1 MKLRTKILGG
11 YGLVLLLLILVW
23 AWAVVHLYRLGQA
36 SDAILRENF
45 ASILAAEN
53 MIDVMERQ
61 DSAVL
66 LLLLG
71 YREEGTGQFREH
83 EVEFIQW
90 LARAKG
96 NITLVGEEEVLAD
109 IEQGYRAYLAL
120 FAQLQQGLPDAE
132 TASRTYY
139 HETLLPQFHKVRGA
153 CLRLR
158 EMNQQAMVE
167 ASSRTQRVSV
177 QAIWSTTAA
186 GVIAGGLG
194 LLFSILLS
202 GILVRPLLAMARATE
217 KFAEGGFDIALE
229 VRSGDELGLLARQ
242 LVAMSQKLKAFHEL
256 NIGRLIAEKRKGEA
270 ILRSIGD
277 GLIVVNEQFEVIGL
291 NPEAG
296 RILGTAPSE
305 ALRRHVFD
313 LLRNQ
318 ELYDHIR
325 ATAET
330 GSPPLL
336 APEQTVFTLGGEE
349 PERYFRVTMTP
360 VKSEEDKVLG
370 VVLLFQDV
378 TRLKELE
385 RLKSEFVMTASHELR
400 TPLTGIAMGIGL
412 LAESAAEKLSER
424 ERELLQAA
432 REEAGRLQ
440 ALVNDLLDLS
450 KLESG
455 RMELEMVPVA
465 AALLMEKVA
474 AAFRTQLE
482 AKGIVFAWQA
492 PEDLP
497 RLQADPT
504 KITWVLGNLISNAM
518 RYTEPGGHIRLQ
530 ARASGGWVYLSVADE
545 GAGIPPEYQS
555 RIFDKFVLV
564 KGDTRGGSGLG
575 LAICREIVKAHGG
588 TIWLESAPGKG
599 STFTFTL
606 RAMEKNDNPQAKES

>member
-11 YGLVLLLLILVW
+11 YGLILVFLILVW
-23 AWAVVHLYRLGQA
+23 AWAVIHLYRLGRA
-36 SDAILRENF
+36 SDAILKENF
-45 ASILAAEN
+45 NSILAAEN

-61 DSAVL
+61 DSAAL

-71 YREEGTGQFREH
+71 YREEGTAQFREN

-90 LARAKG
+90 LAKAKG
-96 NITLVGEEEVLAD
+96 NITLPGEEGVLAA
-109 IEQGYRAYLAL
+109 IEQGYRDYLAL
-120 FAQLQQGLPDAE
+120 FAELQEALPLRE
-132 TASRTYY
+132 KESRSFY
-139 HETLLPQFHKVRGA
+139 HETLLPRFHEVRGA

-158 EMNQQAMVE
+158 EMNQKAMVE
-167 ASSRTQRVSV
+167 ASKRAQRVSV
-177 QAIWSTTAA
+177 QAIWSMSGA
-186 GVIAGGLG
+186 GVIAGGAG

-217 KFAEGGFDIALE
+217 QIAEGDYDVSLE
-229 VRSGDELGLLARQ
+229 DGTGDELGLLARQ
-242 LVAMSQKLKAFHEL
+242 MMVMSHKLKAFHEL
-256 NIGRLIAEKRKGEA
+256 NIGRLITEKRKGEA

-277 GLIVVNEQFEVIGL
+277 GLLVVNEQFEVIGV

-296 RILGTAPSE
+296 RILGKPSE
-305 ALRRHVFD
+305 GIEGRHVFD

-330 GSPPLL
+330 GTPPAL
-336 APEQTVFTLGGEE
+336 APEQAVFNLGEE
-349 PERYFRVTMTP
+349 EPARYFRVTMTP
-360 VKSEEDKVLG
+360 VKSEVDKVQG

-385 RLKSEFVMTASHELR
+385 HLKSEFVMTASHELR

-412 LAESAAEKLSER
+412 LEESAAEKLSKK
-424 ERELLQAA
+424 ERELLRAA
-432 REEAGRLQ
+432 SEETGRLQ

-450 KLESG
+450 RLESG
-455 RMELEMVPVA
+455 RMEMEMVPVPA
-465 AALLMEKVA
+465 ILILEKVA
-474 AAFRTQLE
+474 AAFKTQLE
-482 AKGIVFAWQA
+482 AKGIAFTWKA

-504 KITWVLGNLISNAM
+504 KITWVLGNLVSNAL

-530 ARASGGWVYLSVADE
+530 ARASGGWAYLSVADD
-545 GAGIPPEYQS
+545 GAGIPQEFQS

-575 LAICREIVKAHGG
+575 LSICREIVKAHGG
-588 TIWLESAPGKG
+588 TIWVESSPGKG

-606 RAMEKNDNPQAKES
+606 KTAEQNKHSQAKES